1 MKKKLGNFVA
11 RKVGNSIALMI
22 PSKAGVKLG
31 QRFELIQEDNS
42 TLIYKAI
49 DSNPRFNEEYD
60 DIDFKKETEKV
71 GNPDTM
77 QVGKENVASNQETLL
92 G

>member
-11 RKVGNSIALMI
+11 RKVGNSIALTV

-49 DSNPRFNEEYD
+49 DSNPWFNGEYD

-77 QVGKENVASNQETLL
+77 QVGKENVASNQETLF

>member
-49 DSNPRFNEEYD
+49 DSNPWFNGEYD